1 MMKKFIL
8 AAAALLIGATALAGS
23 PKTCRVAGTNGGSV
37 VVDAYVTD
45 SEKGKCVVTFS
56 NDTYENVNV
65 IYTVWAYDSMRQAVG
80 VITDATKLVPP
91 GEDSEE
97 ITFQCIPGVIT
108 SVKVT
113 SISGTKCEE

>member
-1 MMKKFIL
+1 MKKFIL

-23 PKTCRVAGTNGGSV
+23 PKTCRVADTNGGSV

-65 IYTVWAYDSMRQAVG
+65 IYTVCAYNSMKQSVG
-80 VITDATKLVPP
+80 VINDTKLVHP

-97 ITFQCIPGVIT
+97 ITFQCIPGAIS

-113 SISGTKCEE
+113 EISGTKCEK